1 MDIDTDELLGAEDT
15 GGGGDLTGVDVDGL
29 LGEDEAMAGE
39 TEEAAVEADVNG
51 DEQMEQ
57 EEGAEEG
64 KELGHHNEHVRT
76 FSVGCT
82 RRFG

>member
-39 TEEAAVEADVNG
+39 TEEAAVEDAPDS
-51 DEQMEQ
+51 
-57 EEGAEEG
+57 
-64 KELGHHNEHVRT
+64 R
-76 FSVGCT
+76 
-82 RRFG
+82 